1 MLTTGVTEVRPVP
14 CSHSSV
20 AGTEDVQ
27 QHKSSAENPVG
38 LVLELRTERL
48 VLSQSSGRVRAF
60 TTICD
65 SGWSNRGWLDAHPL
79 EMVAVPREHNHQGK
93 ATFKGHL
100 LSVLLH
106 NSRA

>member
-1 MLTTGVTEVRPVP
+1 MKFQSLAFKKVFSMLTTGVTEVRTVP
-14 CSHSSV
+14 RSHSSV

-65 SGWSNRGWLDAHPL
+65 SGWSNGLVRRPPVRNGC
-79 EMVAVPREHNHQGK
+79 
-93 ATFKGHL
+93 
-100 LSVLLH
+100 
-106 NSRA
+106 RAP